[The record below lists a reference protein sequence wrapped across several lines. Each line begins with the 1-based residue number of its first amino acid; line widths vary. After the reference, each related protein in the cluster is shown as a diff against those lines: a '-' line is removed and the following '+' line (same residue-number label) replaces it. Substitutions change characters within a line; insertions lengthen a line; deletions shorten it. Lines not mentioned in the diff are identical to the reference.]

1 MANISDLRVIKTKRL
16 IKDSFYE
23 LLGEED
29 FDKVN
34 VKQICEKSLIGRS
47 TFYQHYDDKYD
58 LLAQEVENYS
68 QKFSEILKKY
78 PGGFSEEASLE
89 NIVTDLQ
96 RDAHQL
102 LALFQLQNK
111 ISSLTSE
118 FEQQIIESVENVLNA
133 NPMSNLPT
141 KFISKVYADNVM
153 SFLIWSL
160 KNGIDHNISSFLNN
174 SIKQEYELWLKY

>member
-78 PGGFSEEASLE
+78 PGA
-89 NIVTDLQ
+89 
-96 RDAHQL
+96 
-102 LALFQLQNK
+102 FQ
-111 ISSLTSE
+111 
-118 FEQQIIESVENVLNA
+118 
-133 NPMSNLPT
+133 
-141 KFISKVYADNVM
+141 
-153 SFLIWSL
+153 
-160 KNGIDHNISSFLNN
+160 
-174 SIKQEYELWLKY
+174 